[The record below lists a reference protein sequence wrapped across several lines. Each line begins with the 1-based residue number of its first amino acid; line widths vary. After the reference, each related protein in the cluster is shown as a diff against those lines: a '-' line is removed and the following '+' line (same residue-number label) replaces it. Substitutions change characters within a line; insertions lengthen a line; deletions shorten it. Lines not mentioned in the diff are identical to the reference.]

1 MATINIGRVR
11 PIFKGAWS
19 SSTSYTAMDVVTID
33 GASYVALV
41 DNSNVPVV
49 VNTSHWQLVAD
60 KGADSTVQGPQG
72 PTGPQGPQGPQGT
85 EGPTSGSTRYIQILA
100 VPHDVV
106 VEDDTDIIGSI
117 ELPFAGNFV
126 SVRATT
132 QGASFNVKVFKNGT
146 TTIAHMGATLSGN
159 EADTTTSFVKNDK
172 ITIEAY
178 GTSSL
183 CLGLV
188 LTLTVEET

>member
-49 VNTSHWQLVAD
+49 ANTSHWQLVAD

-72 PTGPQGPQGPQGT
+72 PTGPTGPQGPAG
-85 EGPTSGSTRYIQILA
+85 GSTRYIQILA
-100 VPHDVV
+100 VPHDVAV
-106 VEDDTDIIGSI
+106 TDDTDLIGSI

-132 QGASFNVKVFKNGT
+132 MSAAFNVKVYKNGST
-146 TTIAHMGATLSGN
+146 TVAHMGAHSTGN
-159 EADTTTSFVKNDK
+159 EAATTTSFVKNDK
-172 ITIEAY
+172 ITIETY
-178 GTSSL
+178 NTTSTSK
-183 CLGLV
+183 GLV
-188 LTLTVEET
+188 LTFTVEET